1 MVLNVASISFGNP
14 KGLVHARGQLD
25 SSSLYR
31 SGRRADAKSSVWMRG
46 DHGKDNRM
54 TIRASRLFAAS
65 HGYSNWR
72 LDKIRGYTV
81 CILLVTPGQPAEST
95 VEADCDKDIR
105 WEMEENSDLHR
116 DDESVYLVNDHFGRT
131 RF

>member
-1 MVLNVASISFGNP
+1 
-14 KGLVHARGQLD
+14 
-25 SSSLYR
+25 
-31 SGRRADAKSSVWMRG
+31 
-46 DHGKDNRM
+46 
-54 TIRASRLFAAS
+54 
-65 HGYSNWR
+65 
-72 LDKIRGYTV
+72 V